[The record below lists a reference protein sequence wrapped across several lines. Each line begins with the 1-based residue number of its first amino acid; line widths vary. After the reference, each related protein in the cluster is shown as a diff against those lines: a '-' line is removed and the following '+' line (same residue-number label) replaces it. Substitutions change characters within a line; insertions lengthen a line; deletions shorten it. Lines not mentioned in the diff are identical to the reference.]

1 LASSARITCS
11 ARIVPVLEGGVGGA
25 KTALYFSQQ
34 ACASATVC
42 NNQSSYFA
50 SANHFQL
57 HGAVGVKIYVRPNI
71 FIKPQFDLHWVH
83 NMDQEYG

>member
-1 LASSARITCS
+1 
-11 ARIVPVLEGGVGGA
+11 
-25 KTALYFSQQ
+25 
-34 ACASATVC
+34 
-42 NNQSSYFA
+42 
-50 SANHFQL
+50 L